1 MSFQKRDDHVL
12 SHLGLFVGKCKIHS
26 VPNFHCTGYLY
37 FCSCTQTFIIMP
49 KGKITKPQDDPEFDE
64 LEESEEDYEY
74 DEEED
79 QGFYIKAAL
88 KPPNSHPVSCYDLYN
103 QIQEGGLSS
112 YYLLANTQWTR
123 TYNVCFLPVDADY
136 QRDVVW
142 NDAKQSNLIDS
153 VYRDYFIPPVL
164 FAKRIGDDG
173 EEIKVCIDG
182 KQRLTS
188 IHRFMDGHWLN
199 HFSPWASGKSWFYQT
214 RGNKAAKKVIPNGWK
229 KQFASKQL
237 IVVEFA
243 DLSDERDIFQRV
255 QLGMA
260 LNEAEKQKAIS
271 SPTVTWIRTMVTQYF
286 EVACFGCY
294 VFGSHKILEYVYMA
308 SALPA
313 FDSPGTVKLTRFL
326 GQQDERSDA
335 FKKPVERAIRDL
347 HKLVQDETNLK
358 LTGAAAVAPGR
369 SLRTMAGA
377 IGKMRTVIRG
387 KHIDVRANT
396 RVAKSFAEHLET
408 LQAPGISGPET
419 DWQIDTSAAR
429 AAKKRKA
436 DDDDDTDMAFTSDD
450 GFPNGSASKGKA
462 KLKPRPSAK
471 NLRLYL
477 LAMFAARNVLRVP
490 LRSPTLRRPIHS
502 GVRGD
507 WNRSL
512 AGTIGF
518 VAATTAGAIVD
529 PEVRRP
535 PPTKSASES
544 NSKPSAS
551 KAENTSVDN
560 QASVKSSPSEPG
572 IIEPSSD
579 APTPQK
585 DGENVPE
592 GGMDG
597 LEADAANQGAFNP
610 ETGEIN
616 WDCPCLGGM
625 AHGPCGPEFR
635 EAFSCFVYSK
645 EDPKG
650 VDCVEK
656 FKAMQDCFREHPDV
670 YGEGA
675 LEGWYQTKE
684 CIYSYIHV
692 QSLKMTTKHLMQPKN
707 PRPKVARRAQP
718 QATKRTPS
726 LSRVRMRLLLLTRL
740 PSREPE
746 LRPLMSLTER
756 PLRKALPSTKLDV
769 R

>member
-1 MSFQKRDDHVL
+1 
-12 SHLGLFVGKCKIHS
+12 
-26 VPNFHCTGYLY
+26 
-37 FCSCTQTFIIMP
+37 MP

-103 QIQEGGLSS
+103 QIQEGVISL
-112 YYLLANTQWTR
+112 
-123 TYNVCFLPVDADY
+123 DADY

-188 IHRFMDGHWLN
+188 IHRFMDGYIPLKVD
-199 HFSPWASGKSWFYQT
+199 GKSWFYQT

-243 DLSDERDIFQRV
+243 DLSDATERDIFQRV

-286 EVACFGCY
+286 EGDDGIPQFMKMNMRRSKDFQCVAQ
-294 VFGSHKILEYVYMA
+294 YVYMA

-358 LTGAAAVAPGR
+358 LTGAAAVAPIELVHICLVCLLLKGR

-471 NLRLYL
+471 
-477 LAMFAARNVLRVP
+477 
-490 LRSPTLRRPIHS
+490 
-502 GVRGD
+502 
-507 WNRSL
+507 
-512 AGTIGF
+512 
-518 VAATTAGAIVD
+518 
-529 PEVRRP
+529 
-535 PPTKSASES
+535 
-544 NSKPSAS
+544 
-551 KAENTSVDN
+551 
-560 QASVKSSPSEPG
+560 
-572 IIEPSSD
+572 
-579 APTPQK
+579 
-585 DGENVPE
+585 
-592 GGMDG
+592 
-597 LEADAANQGAFNP
+597 
-610 ETGEIN
+610 
-616 WDCPCLGGM
+616 
-625 AHGPCGPEFR
+625 
-635 EAFSCFVYSK
+635 
-645 EDPKG
+645 
-650 VDCVEK
+650 
-656 FKAMQDCFREHPDV
+656 
-670 YGEGA
+670 
-675 LEGWYQTKE
+675 
-684 CIYSYIHV
+684 
-692 QSLKMTTKHLMQPKN
+692 
-707 PRPKVARRAQP
+707 
-718 QATKRTPS
+718 
-726 LSRVRMRLLLLTRL
+726 SRV
-740 PSREPE
+740 
-746 LRPLMSLTER
+746 
-756 PLRKALPSTKLDV
+756 
-769 R
+769 

>member
-1 MSFQKRDDHVL
+1 
-12 SHLGLFVGKCKIHS
+12 
-26 VPNFHCTGYLY
+26 
-37 FCSCTQTFIIMP
+37 MP

-112 YYLLANTQWTR
+112 YYLPPDTQWTR
-123 TYNVCFLPVDADY
+123 TYNVCLLPVDADY

-173 EEIKVCIDG
+173 EEIKTANNVSPVSTGSWTVIYPVS
-182 KQRLTS
+182 LS
-188 IHRFMDGHWLN
+188 IIAESIYTYVFTVKVD
-199 HFSPWASGKSWFYQT
+199 GKSWFYQT
-214 RGNKAAKKVIPNGWK
+214 RGNKSAKKVIPNGWK

-243 DLSDERDIFQRV
+243 DLSDATERDIFQRV

-286 EVACFGCY
+286 EGDDGIPQFMKMNMRRSKDFQCVAQ
-294 VFGSHKILEYVYMA
+294 YVYMA

-358 LTGAAAVAPGR
+358 LTGAAAVAPIELVHICLVCLLLKGR

-436 DDDDDTDMAFTSDD
+436 DDGDDTDMAFTSDD

-462 KLKPRPSAK
+462 KLKPH
-471 NLRLYL
+471 LRLYL
-477 LAMFAARNVLRVP
+477 LAMFATRNVLRVP

-518 VAATTAGAIVD
+518 VAATTAGAIGTYVSYKSGGSTKETLGEKY

-544 NSKPSAS
+544 TSKPSAS
-551 KAENTSVDN
+551 KPQENTSVDA
-560 QASVKSSPSEPG
+560 QTSVKSSPSEPG
-572 IIEPSSD
+572 IIEPSGD

-670 YGEGA
+670 YGEELEDDDEA
-675 LEGWYQTKE
+675 LDATKE
-684 CIYSYIHV
+684 PKTEGGDESPAAGDE
-692 QSLKMTTKHLMQPKN
+692 KNTKSVAGEDAPAPPN
-707 PRPKVARRAQP
+707 PAPESRTRAPTANVAHGETP
-718 QATKRTPS
+718 TKS
-726 LSRVRMRLLLLTRL
+726 SA
-740 PSREPE
+740 
-746 LRPLMSLTER
+746 
-756 PLRKALPSTKLDV
+756 KH
-769 R
+769 

>member
-1 MSFQKRDDHVL
+1 
-12 SHLGLFVGKCKIHS
+12 
-26 VPNFHCTGYLY
+26 
-37 FCSCTQTFIIMP
+37 MP

-79 QGFYIKAAL
+79 QGFYIKACFETSQFSPSVL
-88 KPPNSHPVSCYDLYN
+88 LRF
-103 QIQEGGLSS
+103 IQSNPRRWAFFILSARQHAMDTNV
-112 YYLLANTQWTR
+112 LTWI
-123 TYNVCFLPVDADY
+123 YNVCFLPVDADY

-173 EEIKVCIDG
+173 EEIKTANNVSPVSTGSWMVIYPVS
-182 KQRLTS
+182 LS
-188 IHRFMDGHWLN
+188 IIAESICTYAFTVKVD
-199 HFSPWASGKSWFYQT
+199 GKSWFYQT

-243 DLSDERDIFQRV
+243 DLSDATERDIFQRV

-286 EVACFGCY
+286 EGDDGIPQFMKMNMRRSKDFQCVAQ
-294 VFGSHKILEYVYMA
+294 YVYMA

-358 LTGAAAVAPGR
+358 LTGAAAVAPIELVHICLVCLLLKGR

-462 KLKPRPSAK
+462 KLKPH
-471 NLRLYL
+471 LRLYL

-518 VAATTAGAIVD
+518 VAATTAGAIGTYVSYKSGGNTKETLGEKY

-551 KAENTSVDN
+551 KAENTSRR
-560 QASVKSSPSEPG
+560 
-572 IIEPSSD
+572 
-579 APTPQK
+579 TYPQK

-670 YGEGA
+670 YGED
-675 LEGWYQTKE
+675 EGGDESPVAGDEKNTKSVAGE
-684 CIYSYIHV
+684 DAPAPPNPAPESRTRAPTANVAHGE
-692 QSLKMTTKHLMQPKN
+692 TPTKSSAKH
-707 PRPKVARRAQP
+707 
-718 QATKRTPS
+718 
-726 LSRVRMRLLLLTRL
+726 
-740 PSREPE
+740 
-746 LRPLMSLTER
+746 
-756 PLRKALPSTKLDV
+756 
-769 R
+769 